1 MPAAPHDQVNGRAAP
16 EMPFGAAP
24 AAGGGAGS
32 AGGAEVSFHLGDFE
46 GPLDLLLQL
55 IQRAEVNVY
64 DIPIAT
70 ITDQYLH
77 HLAAAGRQRGSGEPA
92 GGAPAQQRLE
102 DLTRFQVMAATLLQ
116 IKSRMLLPLPYDS
129 DEPYEDPRRELVE
142 QLLEYQRFKRLS
154 EALAEQQRQA
164 HWIITRSAPRLLP
177 ESVVNH
183 EPEEVRLSPDELLAA
198 FRKIVAAIGG
208 EQFTSLY
215 EEFTV
220 NEKVALVHERLA
232 RSAAFAFS
240 ELVRGGSAIE
250 IICAFWAVLELAKA
264 QAIVVVQ
271 RQPFAAITVQRG
283 RPAPGAGA
291 AEAAGNG

>member
-1 MPAAPHDQVNGRAAP
+1 MQAAAQLPFAAQ
-16 EMPFGAAP
+16 
-24 AAGGGAGS
+24 
-32 AGGAEVSFHLGDFE
+32 LQDFE

-55 IQRAEVNVY
+55 IQRAEVNIY

-77 HLAAAGRQRGSGEPA
+77 YLAAAGRQRPGAAPA
-92 GGAPAQQRLE
+92 GGAPEQRRLE

-116 IKSRMLLPLPYDS
+116 IKSRMLLPLPYSS

-154 EALAEQQRQA
+154 EVLAEQQRQA
-164 HWIITRSAPRLLP
+164 HWIITRSEPRLLP
-177 ESVVNH
+177 ESVVNR
-183 EPEEVRLSPDELLAA
+183 EPEEVQLSPEELLAA
-198 FRKIVAAIGG
+198 FREIVAALGG
-208 EQFTSLY
+208 ERLTSLY

-220 NEKVALVHERLA
+220 KEKIALVHERLA
-232 RSAAFAFS
+232 LSAAVSFL

-264 QAIVVVQ
+264 QAVVVVQ
-271 RQPFAAITVQRG
+271 RHPFAAITVQRG
-283 RPAPGAGA
+283 RPAAGA
-291 AEAAGNG
+291 AEAAGRG